1 MAEMLRIRKA
11 EEYFEEY
18 GRNGIGKGADRWMIK
33 RQLIDAFHKEIFGLV
48 AMRAKKTFQN
58 GIPPVGHPE
67 AIRIAK
73 SIVHDVQKKGEK
85 LCRMFAQYRETSN
98 LLEIDDLKMDENE
111 ILSGIIME
119 NTKEEQK
126 EA

>member
-48 AMRAKKTFQN
+48 AMRAKKNFDT
-58 GIPPVGHPE
+58 IPPEGDPE
-67 AIRIAK
+67 ALRIVNNVIR
-73 SIVHDVQKKGEK
+73 DETKKWIK
-85 LCRMFAQYRETSN
+85 VCDMFSQFVETSN
-98 LLEIDDLKMDENE
+98 LLEYNDISIAAEEALNGKEN
-111 ILSGIIME
+111 
-119 NTKEEQK
+119 K
-126 EA
+126 